1 MHEIE
6 REDIMMQH
14 FILDKVGVKQCNIIV
29 FLETFLPSSL
39 VSHGVPGEP
48 WRQPVLCSDIVEFVH
63 FNLLLAWSAWCS
75 QTLGGQLLTSHHHCY
90 PHRDTVITKLS
101 EVTIVCEGLVT
112 SDIVYCS
119 TEVIKKVRMTH
130 ENWTNVVVCLL
141 IIHLYMQG
149 VMKPAKEIINLVSK

>member
-1 MHEIE
+1 MHEKRGRISWCNTSYLTRLE
-6 REDIMMQH
+6 SSSATLSSFEKH
-14 FILDKVGVKQCNIIV
+14 FSPALSQSRSARRAVK
-29 FLETFLPSSL
+29 TAS
-39 VSHGVPGEP
+39 
-48 WRQPVLCSDIVEFVH
+48 PVWSDIVEFVH

-90 PHRDTVITKLS
+90 PHWDTVISKLS

-112 SDIVYCS
+112 TDIVYCS

>member
-29 FLETFLPSSL
+29 FLETFLHSSL
-39 VSHGVPGEP
+39 VSHGVPGEL

-75 QTLGGQLLTSHHHCY
+75 QTLGGQLLTSHHHRY
-90 PHRDTVITKLS
+90 PHRDTVIMKLS